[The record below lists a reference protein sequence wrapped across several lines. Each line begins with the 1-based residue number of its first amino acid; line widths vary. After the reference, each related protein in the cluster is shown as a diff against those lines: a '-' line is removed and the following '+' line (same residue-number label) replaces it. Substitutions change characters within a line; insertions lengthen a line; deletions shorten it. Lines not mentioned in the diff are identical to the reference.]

1 MGTATPIVRLYRHEV
16 WQSPALMSLF
26 NTGAKIASFVII
38 IPLVLNRFSSGDV
51 SLYLF
56 LTSIISLQMLVGG
69 GFAPTFSRFISH
81 ALAGMPENQLGKFQA
96 GFTPATRSEVDPGL
110 LSRIV
115 GTLRRIFLV
124 LALGCF
130 PCLLLI
136 GTTLF
141 DKPIRAASSPE
152 LAWIAWGIVA
162 IVTPL
167 VLYSSQFSAILQGAN
182 EVAAEQR
189 WSAIFVTAGA
199 AAALASLFLGGNLLV
214 LIAVNQTFQVV
225 AFFRL
230 SWLASRTLK
239 RLPYLASEDKYS
251 ASIFRAVW
259 PNAWRSLTGVWCSA
273 GIAET
278 SGLAF
283 AETIPTDQLA
293 QFQLVLRI
301 IKVIA
306 EVSRAPFYSHL
317 PVLNRLRAKGDMQ
330 QLRLRIRRNMI
341 KAHLAYII
349 PFAIAPSAATF
360 ILPLVGSHVGFP
372 ELEFWFL
379 LGLAVFVERW
389 GAMHLQAY
397 STTNNIIWHW
407 LNGLTGAFWV
417 FLMIILTP
425 SIGVYSYPVGLLGA
439 SCFIYTQV
447 SVRRSLGSIGTSFWD
462 FELRCTIPAIA
473 LYGLCCGCQWMI
485 REYVARNSL

>member
-1 MGTATPIVRLYRHEV
+1 
-16 WQSPALMSLF
+16 
-26 NTGAKIASFVII
+26 
-38 IPLVLNRFSSGDV
+38 
-51 SLYLF
+51 
-56 LTSIISLQMLVGG
+56 
-69 GFAPTFSRFISH
+69 
-81 ALAGMPENQLGKFQA
+81 
-96 GFTPATRSEVDPGL
+96 
-110 LSRIV
+110 
-115 GTLRRIFLV
+115 
-124 LALGCF
+124 
-130 PCLLLI
+130 
-136 GTTLF
+136 
-141 DKPIRAASSPE
+141 
-152 LAWIAWGIVA
+152 
-162 IVTPL
+162 
-167 VLYSSQFSAILQGAN
+167 
-182 EVAAEQR
+182 
-189 WSAIFVTAGA
+189 
-199 AAALASLFLGGNLLV
+199 
-214 LIAVNQTFQVV
+214 
-225 AFFRL
+225 
-230 SWLASRTLK
+230 
-239 RLPYLASEDKYS
+239 
-251 ASIFRAVW
+251 
-259 PNAWRSLTGVWCSA
+259 
-273 GIAET
+273 
-278 SGLAF
+278 
-283 AETIPTDQLA
+283 
-293 QFQLVLRI
+293 
-301 IKVIA
+301 
-306 EVSRAPFYSHL
+306 
-317 PVLNRLRAKGDMQ
+317 MQ